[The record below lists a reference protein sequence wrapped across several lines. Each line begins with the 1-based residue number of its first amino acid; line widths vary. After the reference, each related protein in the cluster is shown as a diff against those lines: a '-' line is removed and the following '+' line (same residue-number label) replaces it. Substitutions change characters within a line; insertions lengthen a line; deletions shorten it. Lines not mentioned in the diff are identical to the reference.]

1 MDTLS
6 LLAYDGPQAYE
17 MANPDG
23 LTSHIQ
29 VLQVGP
35 GSTRDYSDSSDEE
48 SAMIKASE
56 PPTTG
61 ASGAKSVGRWRR
73 GILPSDV
80 REGSTEF
87 TSPKTKFKIFHWN
100 PHMY

>member
-1 MDTLS
+1 MDTVF

-35 GSTRDYSDSSDEE
+35 GSTRDYSDSSDED
-48 SAMIKASE
+48 SAMIKTSE
-56 PPTTG
+56 TPTAG
-61 ASGAKSVGRWRR
+61 ASGSKNLGKCFW
-73 GILPSDV
+73 GWKLTLKILFSC
-80 REGSTEF
+80 T
-87 TSPKTKFKIFHWN
+87 
-100 PHMY
+100 